1 MTYFSHSKIDKD
13 GKTYGSK
20 ELQVHINGVK
30 DKSLFHLAQ
39 NLSLGYSNEE
49 LQEVLEIV
57 VDFHDLGKYTSYFQ
71 NYLLNQKPIDFNLKQ
86 HTRLGGFVA
95 YNFLEKKEEEKKGLL
110 ALYLIFLHHSSLID
124 ILKISSKLDVDLERI
139 IEKQKEDLNRNFSVI
154 EKDLNIDKLQ
164 DLVFYTE
171 EKKLRKGFRY
181 WGKKYAS
188 IQDYFLINYIFSL
201 LIEGDK
207 LDASDTLPY
216 KLTSIKLSSVDD
228 RFGKPTIQ
236 DKKLNELDN
245 NELRNYCRAVVVSNL
260 QQKDFLEHYIF
271 TLTAPTGI
279 GKTMTALDFSLKL
292 KDKIKEE
299 SDVEARI
306 IYALP
311 FINIIEQALSEYN
324 KVLGEQNINIL
335 GHYQYADVFGKNDQK
350 ENVDGAEQGY
360 DQKLMSLDTWQAD
373 VVITSFVQFFETLI
387 GNRNKLL
394 KKFNHFANA
403 IIILDEVQTLRLD
416 QMPLLGA
423 ALFYLSKFLKSR
435 IILMTATRP
444 KIFELAQQEILKEQG
459 ESIAPKELLTNYEEI
474 FALFQRTSIHLLL
487 NHLKEEKENRTQEF
501 VSTVFEDK
509 WSIDKSCLIVCNTV
523 SRSIEVFHLIKKYLE
538 EKDLK
543 NPIYYLST
551 NIIPAHRLQRIQD
564 IKEDIEQ
571 YKAPIL
577 IATQVV
583 EAGVDLDFDMGFRDI
598 GPIDS
603 IIQVAGRINRNN
615 NPDKKHS
622 PLYIVDFDAKATTM
636 VYGRLTYIQAK
647 KSLEKQNYFYE
658 KEYLKLITEYFD
670 GISEK
675 SSFADARA
683 FFNSMETLKYDADDK
698 KLLPVSAFRIIEES
712 DRYAAVFIEIDN
724 DASEV
729 LEKYLQ
735 KITNK
740 ISKEEYNK
748 AWKLKFQQHIISVP
762 KYLCENIET
771 VNEYEESILL
781 VPKNEIGLR
790 YSLQTGYKR
799 DYKEENT
806 AFIF

>member
-1 MTYFSHSKIDKD
+1 MTYFSHSKIDEN
-13 GKTYGSK
+13 GTTYGSK

-30 DKSLFHLAQ
+30 DKALFHLAE
-39 NLSLGYSNEE
+39 NLFLGYSNEE
-49 LQEVLEIV
+49 IKEVLEIV
-57 VDFHDLGKYTSYFQ
+57 VYLHDLGKYTSYFQ
-71 NYLLNQKPIDFNLKQ
+71 NYLLNQKSIDFLLKRHAQ
-86 HTRLGGFVA
+86 LGGFVA
-95 YNFLEKKEEEKKGLL
+95 YNYLEGKQEKKALL
-110 ALYLIFLHHSSLID
+110 ALYLIFLHHSPLID
-124 ILKISSKLDVDLERI
+124 ILEISSKLGDDLERI
-139 IEKQKEDLNRNFSVI
+139 IEKQKEDLSRNYTSI
-154 EKDLNIDKLQ
+154 EKDLGIHKLQ

-171 EKKLRKGFRY
+171 EKKLRKGFKY
-181 WGKKYAS
+181 WSKKYSS
-188 IQDYFLINYIFSL
+188 IQDYFLINYLFSL

-207 LDASDTLPY
+207 LDASDTMPY
-216 KLTSIKLSSVDD
+216 KLKSIRPSSVDD
-228 RFGKPTIQ
+228 RFGNPSG
-236 DKKLNELDN
+236 LNKNLEVLN
-245 NELRNYCRAVVVSNL
+245 SNELRNYCRKLVVSNL
-260 QQKDFLEHYIF
+260 EQKDILEHYIF

-292 KDKIKEE
+292 KEKIKEDSE
-299 SDVEARI
+299 LEARI

-311 FINIIEQALSEYN
+311 FINIIEQALNEYE

-335 GHYQYADVFGKNDQK
+335 GHYQYADIFGKNAQK

-360 DQKLMSLDTWQAD
+360 DQKLMALDTWQAD

-459 ESIAPKELLTNYEEI
+459 ESIAPKELLTNYEEV
-474 FALFQRTSIHLLL
+474 FALFQRTSIHPLL
-487 NHLKEEKENRTQEF
+487 NDLKEEKENRTQEF
-501 VSTVFEDK
+501 VSSVFEDK
-509 WSIDKSCLIVCNTV
+509 WSSDKSCLIVCNTV
-523 SRSIEVFHLIKKYLE
+523 KRSIEIFDVIQSSLDENNF
-538 EKDLK
+538 D

-564 IKEDIEQ
+564 LKDDILAHR
-571 YKAPIL
+571 APIL

-615 NPDKKHS
+615 NPEKKNY
-622 PLYIVDFDAKATTM
+622 PLYIVDFDTQATTM

-647 KSLEKQNYFYE
+647 KSLEKQTYFNE
-658 KEYLKLITEYFD
+658 KEYLKLINEYFD

-683 FFNSMETLKYDADDK
+683 FFNSMRSLKYDADDK
-698 KLLPVSAFRIIEES
+698 QTLPVSAFRIIEES
-712 DRYAAVFIEIDN
+712 DGYTAAFIEID
-724 DASEV
+724 DFSSEV

-735 KITNK
+735 KITNE

-748 AWKLKFQQHIISVP
+748 DWKLRFQQHIISLP
-762 KYLCENIET
+762 KYLCEGLET

-790 YSLQTGYKR
+790 YNKYTGYNR
-799 DYKEENT
+799 DYIKENNT
-806 AFIF
+806 YTF

>member
-13 GKTYGSK
+13 GATYGSK
-20 ELQVHINGVK
+20 ELHVHINGVK
-30 DKSLFHLAQ
+30 DKALFHLAE

-49 LQEVLEIV
+49 LQEILEIA

-71 NYLLNQKPIDFNLKQ
+71 NYLLNQKPVDFLLKRHAQ
-86 HTRLGGFVA
+86 LGGFVA
-95 YNFLEKKEEEKKGLL
+95 YNFFAEKEEKRGLL
-110 ALYLIFLHHSSLID
+110 ALYLIFLHHSPLID
-124 ILKISSKLDVDLERI
+124 VLEISSKLGDDLERI
-139 IEKQKEDLNRNFSVI
+139 IEKQRENLMLNFSSI
-154 EKDLNIDKLQ
+154 EKDLGIDKLQ

-181 WGKKYAS
+181 WGKKHAS
-188 IQDYFLINYIFSL
+188 IQDYFLINYLFSL

-207 LDASDTLPY
+207 LDASDTIPY
-216 KLTSIKLSSVDD
+216 KLKSINASSVDE
-228 RFGKPTIQ
+228 RFGKPTTQ
-236 DKKLNELDN
+236 DRNLNKLDN

-260 QQKDFLEHYIF
+260 EQEDILEHYIF

-292 KDKIKEE
+292 KDKIKE
-299 SDVEARI
+299 DAGVEARI

-311 FINIIEQALSEYN
+311 FINIIEQALSEYE

-335 GHYQYADVFGKNDQK
+335 GHYQYADVFGKSDQK
-350 ENVDGAEQGY
+350 ENIDGAEQGY
-360 DQKLMSLDTWQAD
+360 DQKLMALDTWQAD

-444 KIFELAQQEILKEQG
+444 KIFELTQQEILKDQG
-459 ESIAPKELLTNYEEI
+459 ESITPKELLTNYEEV
-474 FALFQRTSIHLLL
+474 FALFQRTSIYPLL
-487 NHLKEEKENRTQEF
+487 NDLKEEKEMRTQEF
-501 VSTVFEDK
+501 VSSVFDNK
-509 WSIDKSCLIVCNTV
+509 WNTEKSCLIVCNTV
-523 SRSIEVFHLIKKYLE
+523 KRSIEVFDAIQHYLE
-538 EKDLK
+538 ENNLK

-564 IKEDIEQ
+564 IKDDIQ
-571 YKAPIL
+571 QNNNPIL

-603 IIQVAGRINRNN
+603 IIQVAGRVNRNN

-622 PLYIVDFDAKATTM
+622 PLYIIDFDSKATTM

-647 KSLEKQNYFYE
+647 KSLEQQHFFCE

-675 SSFADARA
+675 SSFTDARA
-683 FFNSMETLKYDADDK
+683 FFNSMQTLKYDADDK

-712 DRYAAVFIEIDN
+712 DRYAAVFIEID
-724 DASEV
+724 DDSSKI
-729 LEKYLQ
+729 LKKYLQ
-735 KITNK
+735 KITGK

-748 AWKLKFQQHIISVP
+748 DWKLKFQQHIISVP
-762 KYLCENIET
+762 KYLCESLET

-781 VPKNEIGLR
+781 VPQNEIGLR
-790 YSLQTGYKR
+790 YSSETGYNR
-799 DYKEENT
+799 DYKEENI
-806 AFIF
+806 AFTF